1 MADNRYQK
9 MIIEETEGFNFRLL
23 GAQLMAGWLPYF
35 TGGRYRSAVL
45 RLFGFQIGRGTIFWG
60 MPRFIGGRGMEK
72 RLSVGQFC
80 HFNVNCFLDL
90 CGPIE
95 IGDSAGLGPEAM
107 LITGRHE
114 IGPIERREGP
124 LSPAPITICD
134 GAWIGA
140 RALILP
146 GVTVGTGAI
155 VAAGAVVTR
164 DVPPNTVAAGI
175 PAKVIREI
183 EP

>member
-9 MIIEETEGFNFRLL
+9 MLFDETEGFNIRLL
-23 GAQLMAGWLPYF
+23 GAQVLAGWLPNF
-35 TGGRYRSAVL
+35 VGSRFRAAAL
-45 RLFGFQIGRGTIFWG
+45 RLFGFKVGRGTVFWG
-60 MPRFIGGRGMEK
+60 MPRMIGGRGMEK
-72 RLSVGQFC
+72 RLSVGKLC
-80 HFNVNCFLDL
+80 HFNVSCFFDL

-95 IGDSAGLGPEAM
+95 IGDAVAFGPEVM

-114 IGPIERREGP
+114 IGHAERREGP

-134 GAWIGA
+134 GAWLGA

-146 GVTVGTGAI
+146 GVTVGAGSI

-164 DVPPNTVAAGI
+164 DVPPNTVVGGS
-175 PAKVIREI
+175 PAKIIRDL